1 MSVRVDTDKIK
12 KAIIFILPC
21 LLFFWIGDKVCCAYR
36 TVGISGNIS
45 VKAMPF
51 FTNLG
56 NALTNPLPSLHPL
69 DAFVGFMTAVIA
81 KLVLEYKRKHRKK
94 YAEDKE
100 YGSARWGTPKDIEPY
115 MDRQNF
121 DNNVLLTQTERITM
135 GKPSNVKYA
144 RNQNV
149 LVVGGSGSGKT
160 RFYVKPNLM
169 QMHSSYVVTDPKGT
183 VLVEC
188 GKMLQ
193 KGKPVVKNGKI
204 IGYTPYSIRV
214 FNTIDFSKSMHYNPF
229 AYIRPESREQDILRT
244 VEVLITNTTGDQK
257 GGDEFWVKAE
267 KLLYT
272 SYIALIITM
281 CPEEEWNFE
290 TLIDFVNASE
300 CREDNETF
308 KNAIDWAFYYLER
321 WIENAWE
328 QDEQFSEENENYAEL
343 KDAEVDD
350 WRASLGRFA
359 VRQYKAYKL
368 AAGKTAKSILI
379 SCATRLAPFSID
391 KVLEITSYDEMHLD
405 TIGDKLT
412 ALFIIISDTDDTF
425 NFLVAM
431 MYSQLF
437 NLLCTKADNN
447 PNGSGRLKY
456 PVRCLIDEFANIKQI
471 PQFEKIISVIRS
483 RGISASIILQTKS
496 QLKSLYKDNA
506 ETIEGNCDSLLFLGG
521 KEKTTLKDIS
531 ESLGKE
537 TIYMFNT
544 SRSRGTQESYGVNY
558 QKLGKELMSQDEL
571 SVMDNSQCI
580 LQIRGLH
587 PFMSKKFDIT
597 NTRITAS
604 CLTATRKII
613 LMLQGLLRAVK
624 KMLLFYKTHNIPNIG
639 KLIHKGAKPM
649 NFLSKTEPNKLS
661 RRCKKSK
668 KAVAVLTAIASIAAM
683 SCMSCFA
690 AVNASSFIS
699 TAQTVL
705 TAVIC
710 LIGAGL
716 AVWGIINLLE
726 GYGND
731 NPGAKSQGMKQLMA
745 GIALIAAGVL
755 LVPVLGQMMNQAQSK

>member
-1 MSVRVDTDKIK
+1 MSKNLKTSLIWVGEFMDTDKLK
-12 KAIIFILPC
+12 KIIITALP
-21 LLFFWIGDKVCCAYR
+21 LVLFFWIGDKLCLAYR
-36 TVGISGNIS
+36 TVTVVGDIS
-45 VKAMPF
+45 VKLMPLLD
-51 FTNLG
+51 NLG
-56 NALTNPLPSLHPL
+56 TTLVNPLPSFHPL
-69 DAFVGFMTAVIA
+69 DVFVGVATAVIA
-81 KLVLEYKRKHRKK
+81 RLVLIYKDKHRKK
-94 YAEDKE
+94 FAQDEE
-100 YGSARWGTPKDIEPY
+100 YGSARWGNAKDIEPY
-115 MDRQNF
+115 MDKKDF
-121 DNNVLLTQTERITM
+121 ADNVLLTQSERLTM

-183 VLVEC
+183 TLPEC

-193 KGKPVVKNGKI
+193 RGQPIVRNGEI
-204 IGYTPYSIRV
+204 IGYKPYSIRV
-214 FNTIDFSKSMHYNPF
+214 FNTIDFDKSMHYNPF
-229 AYIRPESREQDILRT
+229 AYIRPKTREQDILRT
-244 VEVLITNTTGDQK
+244 VEVLIANTTGEQK

-272 SYIALIITM
+272 SYIALILTM
-281 CPEEEWNFE
+281 CPENEWNFE

-300 CREDNETF
+300 CREDDESF
-308 KNAIDWAFYYLER
+308 KNAIDWAFYYLEK
-321 WIENAWE
+321 WIEKDWEKDEKFAEQNA
-328 QDEQFSEENENYAEL
+328 NYSDL
-343 KDAEVDD
+343 IDIEVEP

-391 KVLEITSYDEMHLD
+391 RILEITSYDEMHLD
-405 TIGDKLT
+405 TVGDELT
-412 ALFIIISDTDDTF
+412 ALFIIVSDTDDTF

-431 MYSQLF
+431 MYTQLF

-447 PNGSGRLKY
+447 PDGSGRLKY

-558 QKLGKELMSQDEL
+558 QKLGKELKSQDEL
-571 SVMDNSQCI
+571 AVMDNSLCI

-587 PFMSKKFDIT
+587 PFLSKKFDIT
-597 NTRITAS
+597 KHKNY
-604 CLTATRKII
+604 
-613 LMLQGLLRAVK
+613 
-624 KMLLFYKTHNIPNIG
+624 KMLFDY
-639 KLIHKGAKPM
+639 AKQ
-649 NFLSKTEPNKLS
+649 NYFD
-661 RRCKKSK
+661 
-668 KAVAVLTAIASIAAM
+668 VAKFVAHRNNRS
-683 SCMSCFA
+683 
-690 AVNASSFIS
+690 
-699 TAQTVL
+699 
-705 TAVIC
+705 
-710 LIGAGL
+710 
-716 AVWGIINLLE
+716 
-726 GYGND
+726 
-731 NPGAKSQGMKQLMA
+731 
-745 GIALIAAGVL
+745 ALINKNSVYTEYKY
-755 LVPVLGQMMNQAQSK
+755 NK

>member
-1 MSVRVDTDKIK
+1 MSKNLKTSLIWVGEFMDTDKLK
-12 KAIIFILPC
+12 KIIITALP
-21 LLFFWIGDKVCCAYR
+21 LVLFFWIGDKLCLAYR
-36 TVGISGNIS
+36 TVTVVGDIS
-45 VKAMPF
+45 VKLMPF
-51 FTNLG
+51 LDNLG
-56 NALTNPLPSLHPL
+56 TTLVNPLPSFHPL
-69 DAFVGFMTAVIA
+69 DVFVGVATAVIA
-81 KLVLEYKRKHRKK
+81 RLVLIYKDKHRKK
-94 YAEDKE
+94 FAQDEE
-100 YGSARWGTPKDIEPY
+100 YGSARWGNAKDIEPY
-115 MDRQNF
+115 MDKKDF
-121 DNNVLLTQTERITM
+121 ADNVLLTQSERLTM

-183 VLVEC
+183 TLPEC

-193 KGKPVVKNGKI
+193 RGQPIVRNGEI
-204 IGYTPYSIRV
+204 IGYKPYSIRV
-214 FNTIDFSKSMHYNPF
+214 FNTIDFDKSMHYNPF
-229 AYIRPESREQDILRT
+229 AYIRPKTREQDILRT
-244 VEVLITNTTGDQK
+244 VEVLIANTTGEQK

-272 SYIALIITM
+272 SYIALILTM
-281 CPEEEWNFE
+281 CPENEWNFE

-300 CREDNETF
+300 CREDDESF
-308 KNAIDWAFYYLER
+308 KNAIDWAFYYLEK
-321 WIENAWE
+321 WIEKDWEKDEKFAEQNA
-328 QDEQFSEENENYAEL
+328 NYSDL
-343 KDAEVDD
+343 IDIEVEP

-391 KVLEITSYDEMHLD
+391 RILEITSYDEMHLD
-405 TIGDKLT
+405 TVGDELT
-412 ALFIIISDTDDTF
+412 ALFIIVSDTDDTF

-431 MYSQLF
+431 MYTQLF

-447 PNGSGRLKY
+447 PDGSGRLKY

-558 QKLGKELMSQDEL
+558 QKLGKELKSQDEL
-571 SVMDNSQCI
+571 AVMDNSLCI

-587 PFMSKKFDIT
+587 PFLSKKFDIT
-597 NTRITAS
+597 KHKNY
-604 CLTATRKII
+604 
-613 LMLQGLLRAVK
+613 
-624 KMLLFYKTHNIPNIG
+624 KMLFDY
-639 KLIHKGAKPM
+639 AKQ
-649 NFLSKTEPNKLS
+649 NYFD
-661 RRCKKSK
+661 
-668 KAVAVLTAIASIAAM
+668 VAKFVAHRNNRS
-683 SCMSCFA
+683 
-690 AVNASSFIS
+690 
-699 TAQTVL
+699 
-705 TAVIC
+705 
-710 LIGAGL
+710 
-716 AVWGIINLLE
+716 
-726 GYGND
+726 
-731 NPGAKSQGMKQLMA
+731 
-745 GIALIAAGVL
+745 ALINKNSVYSEYKY
-755 LVPVLGQMMNQAQSK
+755 NK

>member
-1 MSVRVDTDKIK
+1 MPPQRLVLQHLRIHKAEGVRFNGELIDVVADSGK
-12 KAIIFILPC
+12 LPH
-21 LLFFWIGDKVCCAYR
+21 
-36 TVGISGNIS
+36 IS
-45 VKAMPF
+45 VKLMPF
-51 FTNLG
+51 LDNLG
-56 NALTNPLPSLHPL
+56 TTLVNPLPSFHPL
-69 DAFVGFMTAVIA
+69 DVFVGVATAVIA
-81 KLVLEYKRKHRKK
+81 RLVLIYKDKHRKK
-94 YAEDKE
+94 FAQDEE
-100 YGSARWGTPKDIEPY
+100 YGSARWGNAKDIEPY
-115 MDRQNF
+115 MDKKDF
-121 DNNVLLTQTERITM
+121 ADNVLLTQSERLTM

-183 VLVEC
+183 TLPEC

-193 KGKPVVKNGKI
+193 RGQPIVRNGEI
-204 IGYTPYSIRV
+204 IGYKPYSIRV
-214 FNTIDFSKSMHYNPF
+214 FNTIDFDKSMHYNPF
-229 AYIRPESREQDILRT
+229 AYIRPKTREQDILRT
-244 VEVLITNTTGDQK
+244 VEVLIANTTGEQK

-272 SYIALIITM
+272 SYIALILTM
-281 CPEEEWNFE
+281 CPENEWNFE

-300 CREDNETF
+300 CREDDESF
-308 KNAIDWAFYYLER
+308 KNAIDWAFYYLEK
-321 WIENAWE
+321 WIEKDWEKDEKFAEQNA
-328 QDEQFSEENENYAEL
+328 NYSDL
-343 KDAEVDD
+343 IDIEVEP

-391 KVLEITSYDEMHLD
+391 RILEITSYDEMHLD
-405 TIGDKLT
+405 TVGDELT
-412 ALFIIISDTDDTF
+412 ALFIIVSDTDDTF

-431 MYSQLF
+431 MYTQLF

-447 PNGSGRLKY
+447 PDGSGRLKY

-558 QKLGKELMSQDEL
+558 QKLGKELKSQDEL
-571 SVMDNSQCI
+571 AVMDNSLCI

-587 PFMSKKFDIT
+587 PFLSKKFDIT
-597 NTRITAS
+597 KHKNY
-604 CLTATRKII
+604 
-613 LMLQGLLRAVK
+613 
-624 KMLLFYKTHNIPNIG
+624 KMLFDY
-639 KLIHKGAKPM
+639 AKQ
-649 NFLSKTEPNKLS
+649 NYFD
-661 RRCKKSK
+661 
-668 KAVAVLTAIASIAAM
+668 VAKFVAHRNNRS
-683 SCMSCFA
+683 
-690 AVNASSFIS
+690 
-699 TAQTVL
+699 
-705 TAVIC
+705 
-710 LIGAGL
+710 
-716 AVWGIINLLE
+716 
-726 GYGND
+726 
-731 NPGAKSQGMKQLMA
+731 
-745 GIALIAAGVL
+745 ALINKNSVYTEYKY
-755 LVPVLGQMMNQAQSK
+755 NK

>member
-1 MSVRVDTDKIK
+1 MSKNLKTSLIWVGEFMDTDKLK
-12 KAIIFILPC
+12 KIIITALP
-21 LLFFWIGDKVCCAYR
+21 LVLFFLIGDKLCLAYR
-36 TVGISGNIS
+36 TVTVVGDIS
-45 VKAMPF
+45 VKLMPF
-51 FTNLG
+51 LDNLG
-56 NALTNPLPSLHPL
+56 TTLVNPLPSFHPL
-69 DAFVGFMTAVIA
+69 DVFVGVATAVIA
-81 KLVLEYKRKHRKK
+81 RLVLIYKDKHRKK
-94 YAEDKE
+94 FAQDEE
-100 YGSARWGTPKDIEPY
+100 YGSARWGNAKDIEPY
-115 MDRQNF
+115 MDKKDF
-121 DNNVLLTQTERITM
+121 ADNVLLTQSERLTM

-183 VLVEC
+183 TLPEC

-193 KGKPVVKNGKI
+193 RGQPIVRNGEI
-204 IGYTPYSIRV
+204 IGYKPYSIRV
-214 FNTIDFSKSMHYNPF
+214 FNTIDFDKSMHYNPF
-229 AYIRPESREQDILRT
+229 AYIRPKTREQDILRT
-244 VEVLITNTTGDQK
+244 VEVLIANTTGEQK

-272 SYIALIITM
+272 SYIALILTM
-281 CPEEEWNFE
+281 CPENEWNFE

-308 KNAIDWAFYYLER
+308 KNAIDWAFYYLEK
-321 WIENAWE
+321 WIEKDWEKDEKFAEQNA
-328 QDEQFSEENENYAEL
+328 NYSDLIDIKVEP
-343 KDAEVDD
+343 

-391 KVLEITSYDEMHLD
+391 RILEITSYDEMHLD
-405 TIGDKLT
+405 TVGDELT
-412 ALFIIISDTDDTF
+412 ALFIIVSDTDDTF

-431 MYSQLF
+431 MYTQLF

-447 PNGSGRLKY
+447 PDGSGRLKY

-558 QKLGKELMSQDEL
+558 QKLGKELKSQDEL
-571 SVMDNSQCI
+571 AVMDNSLCI

-587 PFMSKKFDIT
+587 PFLSKKFDIT
-597 NTRITAS
+597 KHKNY
-604 CLTATRKII
+604 
-613 LMLQGLLRAVK
+613 
-624 KMLLFYKTHNIPNIG
+624 KMLFDY
-639 KLIHKGAKPM
+639 AKQ
-649 NFLSKTEPNKLS
+649 NYFD
-661 RRCKKSK
+661 
-668 KAVAVLTAIASIAAM
+668 VAKFVAHRNNRS
-683 SCMSCFA
+683 
-690 AVNASSFIS
+690 
-699 TAQTVL
+699 
-705 TAVIC
+705 
-710 LIGAGL
+710 
-716 AVWGIINLLE
+716 
-726 GYGND
+726 
-731 NPGAKSQGMKQLMA
+731 
-745 GIALIAAGVL
+745 ALINKNSVYTEYKY
-755 LVPVLGQMMNQAQSK
+755 NK

>member
-1 MSVRVDTDKIK
+1 MSKNLKTSLIWVGEFMYTDKLK
-12 KAIIFILPC
+12 KIIITALP
-21 LLFFWIGDKVCCAYR
+21 LVLFFWIGDKLCLAYR
-36 TVGISGNIS
+36 TVTVVGDIS
-45 VKAMPF
+45 VKLMPF
-51 FTNLG
+51 LDNLG
-56 NALTNPLPSLHPL
+56 TTLVNPLPSFHPL
-69 DAFVGFMTAVIA
+69 DVFVGVATAVIA
-81 KLVLEYKRKHRKK
+81 RLVLIYKDKHRKK
-94 YAEDKE
+94 FAQDEE
-100 YGSARWGTPKDIEPY
+100 YGSARWGNAKDIEPY
-115 MDRQNF
+115 MDKKDF
-121 DNNVLLTQTERITM
+121 ADNVLLTQSERLTM

-183 VLVEC
+183 TLPEC

-193 KGKPVVKNGKI
+193 RGQPIVRNGEI
-204 IGYTPYSIRV
+204 IGYKPYSIRV
-214 FNTIDFSKSMHYNPF
+214 FNTIDFDKSMHYNPF
-229 AYIRPESREQDILRT
+229 AYIRPKTREQDILRT
-244 VEVLITNTTGDQK
+244 VEVLIANTTGEQK

-272 SYIALIITM
+272 SYIALILTM
-281 CPEEEWNFE
+281 CPENEWNFE

-300 CREDNETF
+300 CREDDESF
-308 KNAIDWAFYYLER
+308 KNAIDWAFYYLEK
-321 WIENAWE
+321 WIEKDWEKDEKFAEQNA
-328 QDEQFSEENENYAEL
+328 NYSDL
-343 KDAEVDD
+343 IDIEVEP

-391 KVLEITSYDEMHLD
+391 RILEITSYDEMHLD
-405 TIGDKLT
+405 TVGDELT
-412 ALFIIISDTDDTF
+412 ALFIIVSDTDDTF

-431 MYSQLF
+431 MYTQLF

-447 PNGSGRLKY
+447 PDGSGRLKY

-558 QKLGKELMSQDEL
+558 QKLGKELKSQDEL
-571 SVMDNSQCI
+571 AVMDNSLCI

-587 PFMSKKFDIT
+587 PFLSKKFDIT
-597 NTRITAS
+597 KHKNY
-604 CLTATRKII
+604 
-613 LMLQGLLRAVK
+613 
-624 KMLLFYKTHNIPNIG
+624 KMLFDY
-639 KLIHKGAKPM
+639 AKQ
-649 NFLSKTEPNKLS
+649 NYFD
-661 RRCKKSK
+661 
-668 KAVAVLTAIASIAAM
+668 VAKFVAHRNNRS
-683 SCMSCFA
+683 
-690 AVNASSFIS
+690 
-699 TAQTVL
+699 
-705 TAVIC
+705 
-710 LIGAGL
+710 
-716 AVWGIINLLE
+716 
-726 GYGND
+726 
-731 NPGAKSQGMKQLMA
+731 
-745 GIALIAAGVL
+745 ALINKNSVYTEYKY
-755 LVPVLGQMMNQAQSK
+755 NK

>member
-1 MSVRVDTDKIK
+1 MSKNLKTSLIWVGEFMDTDKLK
-12 KAIIFILPC
+12 KIIITALP
-21 LLFFWIGDKVCCAYR
+21 LVLFFWIGDKLCLAYR
-36 TVGISGNIS
+36 TVTVVGDIS
-45 VKAMPF
+45 VKLMPF
-51 FTNLG
+51 LDNLG
-56 NALTNPLPSLHPL
+56 TTLVNPLPSFHPL
-69 DAFVGFMTAVIA
+69 DVFVGVATAVIA
-81 KLVLEYKRKHRKK
+81 RLVLIYKDKHRKK
-94 YAEDKE
+94 FAQDEE
-100 YGSARWGTPKDIEPY
+100 YGSARWGNAKDIEPY
-115 MDRQNF
+115 MDKKDF
-121 DNNVLLTQTERITM
+121 ADNVLLTQSECLTM
-135 GKPSNVKYA
+135 GNPSNVKYA

-183 VLVEC
+183 TLPEC

-193 KGKPVVKNGKI
+193 RGQPIVRNGEI
-204 IGYTPYSIRV
+204 IGYKPYSIRV
-214 FNTIDFSKSMHYNPF
+214 FNTIDFDKSMHYNPF
-229 AYIRPESREQDILRT
+229 AYIRPKTREQDILRT
-244 VEVLITNTTGDQK
+244 VEVLIANTTGEQK

-272 SYIALIITM
+272 SYIALILTM
-281 CPEEEWNFE
+281 CPENEWNFE

-300 CREDNETF
+300 CREDDESF
-308 KNAIDWAFYYLER
+308 KNAIDWAFYYLEK
-321 WIENAWE
+321 WIEKDWEKDEKFAEQNA
-328 QDEQFSEENENYAEL
+328 NYSDL
-343 KDAEVDD
+343 IDIEVEP

-391 KVLEITSYDEMHLD
+391 RILEITSYDEMHLD
-405 TIGDKLT
+405 TVGDELT
-412 ALFIIISDTDDTF
+412 ALFIIVSDTDDTF

-431 MYSQLF
+431 MYTQLF

-447 PNGSGRLKY
+447 PDGSGRLKY

-558 QKLGKELMSQDEL
+558 QKLGKELKSQDEL
-571 SVMDNSQCI
+571 AVMDNSLCI

-587 PFMSKKFDIT
+587 PFLSKKFDIT
-597 NTRITAS
+597 KHKNY
-604 CLTATRKII
+604 
-613 LMLQGLLRAVK
+613 
-624 KMLLFYKTHNIPNIG
+624 KMLFDY
-639 KLIHKGAKPM
+639 AKQ
-649 NFLSKTEPNKLS
+649 NYFD
-661 RRCKKSK
+661 
-668 KAVAVLTAIASIAAM
+668 VAKFVAHRNNRS
-683 SCMSCFA
+683 
-690 AVNASSFIS
+690 
-699 TAQTVL
+699 
-705 TAVIC
+705 
-710 LIGAGL
+710 
-716 AVWGIINLLE
+716 
-726 GYGND
+726 
-731 NPGAKSQGMKQLMA
+731 
-745 GIALIAAGVL
+745 ALINKNSVYTEYKY
-755 LVPVLGQMMNQAQSK
+755 NK

>member
-51 FTNLG
+51 FTHLG
-56 NALTNPLPSLHPL
+56 NALINPLPSLHPL

-100 YGSARWGTPKDIEPY
+100 YGSARWGNTNDIEPY

-300 CREDNETF
+300 CREDDESF

-368 AAGKTAKSILI
+368 AAGAVCFRRLLNQSIRKSPKT
-379 SCATRLAPFSID
+379 
-391 KVLEITSYDEMHLD
+391 YN
-405 TIGDKLT
+405 LT
-412 ALFIIISDTDDTF
+412 
-425 NFLVAM
+425 
-431 MYSQLF
+431 
-437 NLLCTKADNN
+437 
-447 PNGSGRLKY
+447 
-456 PVRCLIDEFANIKQI
+456 
-471 PQFEKIISVIRS
+471 
-483 RGISASIILQTKS
+483 
-496 QLKSLYKDNA
+496 
-506 ETIEGNCDSLLFLGG
+506 
-521 KEKTTLKDIS
+521 
-531 ESLGKE
+531 
-537 TIYMFNT
+537 
-544 SRSRGTQESYGVNY
+544 
-558 QKLGKELMSQDEL
+558 
-571 SVMDNSQCI
+571 
-580 LQIRGLH
+580 
-587 PFMSKKFDIT
+587 
-597 NTRITAS
+597 
-604 CLTATRKII
+604 
-613 LMLQGLLRAVK
+613 
-624 KMLLFYKTHNIPNIG
+624 
-639 KLIHKGAKPM
+639 
-649 NFLSKTEPNKLS
+649 
-661 RRCKKSK
+661 
-668 KAVAVLTAIASIAAM
+668 
-683 SCMSCFA
+683 
-690 AVNASSFIS
+690 
-699 TAQTVL
+699 
-705 TAVIC
+705 
-710 LIGAGL
+710 
-716 AVWGIINLLE
+716 
-726 GYGND
+726 
-731 NPGAKSQGMKQLMA
+731 
-745 GIALIAAGVL
+745 
-755 LVPVLGQMMNQAQSK
+755 

>member
-229 AYIRPESREQDILRT
+229 AYIRSESREQDILRT
-244 VEVLITNTTGDQK
+244 VEVLITNTTSEQK

-597 NTRITAS
+597 KHKN
-604 CLTATRKII
+604 
-613 LMLQGLLRAVK
+613 
-624 KMLLFYKTHNIPNIG
+624 YG
-639 KLIHKGAKPM
+639 KLFDSDKKNYFDVARFVK
-649 NFLSKTEPNKLS
+649 S
-661 RRCKKSK
+661 RQKN
-668 KAVAVLTAIASIAAM
+668 AAVLQNTQY
-683 SCMSCFA
+683 
-690 AVNASSFIS
+690 
-699 TAQTVL
+699 T
-705 TAVIC
+705 
-710 LIGAGL
+710 
-716 AVWGIINLLE
+716 E
-726 GYGND
+726 YR
-731 NPGAKSQGMKQLMA
+731 
-745 GIALIAAGVL
+745 
-755 LVPVLGQMMNQAQSK
+755 

>member
-1 MSVRVDTDKIK
+1 MPLRVDVDTEKIK
-12 KAIIFILPC
+12 KAIIFILPM

-36 TVGISGNIS
+36 TVSVVGNIS

-100 YGSARWGTPKDIEPY
+100 YGSARWGNAKDIEPY

-169 QMHSSYVVTDPKGT
+169 QMHSSYVITDPKGT

-368 AAGKTAKSILI
+368 AAG
-379 SCATRLAPFSID
+379 
-391 KVLEITSYDEMHLD
+391 
-405 TIGDKLT
+405 
-412 ALFIIISDTDDTF
+412 
-425 NFLVAM
+425 
-431 MYSQLF
+431 
-437 NLLCTKADNN
+437 
-447 PNGSGRLKY
+447 
-456 PVRCLIDEFANIKQI
+456 
-471 PQFEKIISVIRS
+471 
-483 RGISASIILQTKS
+483 
-496 QLKSLYKDNA
+496 
-506 ETIEGNCDSLLFLGG
+506 
-521 KEKTTLKDIS
+521 DI
-531 ESLGKE
+531 
-537 TIYMFNT
+537 
-544 SRSRGTQESYGVNY
+544 
-558 QKLGKELMSQDEL
+558 
-571 SVMDNSQCI
+571 C
-580 LQIRGLH
+580 
-587 PFMSKKFDIT
+587 SK
-597 NTRITAS
+597 
-604 CLTATRKII
+604 
-613 LMLQGLLRAVK
+613 
-624 KMLLFYKTHNIPNIG
+624 
-639 KLIHKGAKPM
+639 
-649 NFLSKTEPNKLS
+649 
-661 RRCKKSK
+661 
-668 KAVAVLTAIASIAAM
+668 
-683 SCMSCFA
+683 
-690 AVNASSFIS
+690 
-699 TAQTVL
+699 
-705 TAVIC
+705 
-710 LIGAGL
+710 
-716 AVWGIINLLE
+716 
-726 GYGND
+726 
-731 NPGAKSQGMKQLMA
+731 
-745 GIALIAAGVL
+745 
-755 LVPVLGQMMNQAQSK
+755 

>member
-1 MSVRVDTDKIK
+1 MSKNLKTSLIWVGEFMDTDKLK
-12 KAIIFILPC
+12 KIIITALP
-21 LLFFWIGDKVCCAYR
+21 LVLFFWIGDKLCLAYR
-36 TVGISGNIS
+36 TVTVVGDIS
-45 VKAMPF
+45 VKLMPF
-51 FTNLG
+51 LDNLG
-56 NALTNPLPSLHPL
+56 TTLVNPLPSFHPL
-69 DAFVGFMTAVIA
+69 DVFVGVATAVIA
-81 KLVLEYKRKHRKK
+81 RLVLIYKDKHRKK
-94 YAEDKE
+94 FAQDEE
-100 YGSARWGTPKDIEPY
+100 YGSARWGNAKDIEPY
-115 MDRQNF
+115 MDKKDF
-121 DNNVLLTQTERITM
+121 ADNVLLTQSERLTM

-149 LVVGGSGSGKT
+149 LVVGDSGSGKT

-183 VLVEC
+183 TLPEC

-193 KGKPVVKNGKI
+193 RGQPIVRNGEI
-204 IGYTPYSIRV
+204 IGYKPYSIRV
-214 FNTIDFSKSMHYNPF
+214 FNTIDFDKSMHYNPF
-229 AYIRPESREQDILRT
+229 AYIRPKTREQDILRT
-244 VEVLITNTTGDQK
+244 VEVLIANTTGEQK

-272 SYIALIITM
+272 SYIALILTM
-281 CPEEEWNFE
+281 CPENEWNFE

-300 CREDNETF
+300 CREDDESF
-308 KNAIDWAFYYLER
+308 KNAIDWAFYYLEK
-321 WIENAWE
+321 WIEKDWEKDEKFAEQNA
-328 QDEQFSEENENYAEL
+328 NYSDL
-343 KDAEVDD
+343 IDIEVEP

-391 KVLEITSYDEMHLD
+391 RILEITSYDEMHLD
-405 TIGDKLT
+405 TVGDELT
-412 ALFIIISDTDDTF
+412 ALFIIVSDTDDTF

-431 MYSQLF
+431 MYTQLF

-447 PNGSGRLKY
+447 PDGSGRLKY

-558 QKLGKELMSQDEL
+558 QKLGKELKSQDEL
-571 SVMDNSQCI
+571 AVMDNSLCI

-587 PFMSKKFDIT
+587 PFLSKKFDIT
-597 NTRITAS
+597 KHKNY
-604 CLTATRKII
+604 
-613 LMLQGLLRAVK
+613 
-624 KMLLFYKTHNIPNIG
+624 KMLFDY
-639 KLIHKGAKPM
+639 AKQ
-649 NFLSKTEPNKLS
+649 NYFD
-661 RRCKKSK
+661 
-668 KAVAVLTAIASIAAM
+668 VAKFVAHRNNRS
-683 SCMSCFA
+683 
-690 AVNASSFIS
+690 
-699 TAQTVL
+699 
-705 TAVIC
+705 
-710 LIGAGL
+710 
-716 AVWGIINLLE
+716 
-726 GYGND
+726 
-731 NPGAKSQGMKQLMA
+731 
-745 GIALIAAGVL
+745 ALINKNSVYTEYKY
-755 LVPVLGQMMNQAQSK
+755 NK

>member
-1 MSVRVDTDKIK
+1 MSKNLKTSLIWVGEVMDTDKLK
-12 KAIIFILPC
+12 KIIITALP
-21 LLFFWIGDKVCCAYR
+21 LVLFFWIGDKLCLAYR
-36 TVGISGNIS
+36 TVTVVGDIS
-45 VKAMPF
+45 VKLMPF
-51 FTNLG
+51 LDNLG
-56 NALTNPLPSLHPL
+56 TTLVNPLPSFHPL
-69 DAFVGFMTAVIA
+69 DVFVGVATAVIA
-81 KLVLEYKRKHRKK
+81 RLVLIYKDKHRKK
-94 YAEDKE
+94 FAQDEE
-100 YGSARWGTPKDIEPY
+100 YGSARWGNAKDIEPY
-115 MDRQNF
+115 MDKKDF
-121 DNNVLLTQTERITM
+121 ADNVLLTQSERLTM

-183 VLVEC
+183 TLPEC

-193 KGKPVVKNGKI
+193 RGQPIVRNGEI
-204 IGYTPYSIRV
+204 IGYKPYSIRV
-214 FNTIDFSKSMHYNPF
+214 FNTIDFDKSMHYNPF
-229 AYIRPESREQDILRT
+229 AYIRPKTREQDILRT
-244 VEVLITNTTGDQK
+244 VEVLIANTTGEQK

-308 KNAIDWAFYYLER
+308 KNAIDWAFYYLEK
-321 WIENAWE
+321 WIEKDWEKDEKFAEQNA
-328 QDEQFSEENENYAEL
+328 NYSDL
-343 KDAEVDD
+343 IDIEVEP

-391 KVLEITSYDEMHLD
+391 RILEITSYDEMHLD
-405 TIGDKLT
+405 TVGDELT
-412 ALFIIISDTDDTF
+412 ALFIIVSDTDDTF

-431 MYSQLF
+431 MYTQLF

-447 PNGSGRLKY
+447 PDGSGRLKY

-558 QKLGKELMSQDEL
+558 QKLGKELKSQDEL
-571 SVMDNSQCI
+571 AVMDNSLCI

-587 PFMSKKFDIT
+587 PFLSKKFDIT
-597 NTRITAS
+597 KHKNY
-604 CLTATRKII
+604 
-613 LMLQGLLRAVK
+613 
-624 KMLLFYKTHNIPNIG
+624 KMLFDY
-639 KLIHKGAKPM
+639 AKQ
-649 NFLSKTEPNKLS
+649 NYFD
-661 RRCKKSK
+661 
-668 KAVAVLTAIASIAAM
+668 VAKFVAHRNNRS
-683 SCMSCFA
+683 
-690 AVNASSFIS
+690 
-699 TAQTVL
+699 
-705 TAVIC
+705 
-710 LIGAGL
+710 
-716 AVWGIINLLE
+716 
-726 GYGND
+726 
-731 NPGAKSQGMKQLMA
+731 
-745 GIALIAAGVL
+745 ALINKNSVYTEYKY
-755 LVPVLGQMMNQAQSK
+755 NK

>member
-1 MSVRVDTDKIK
+1 VSKNLKTSLIWVGEFMYTDKLK
-12 KAIIFILPC
+12 KIIITALP
-21 LLFFWIGDKVCCAYR
+21 LVLFFWIGDKLCLAYR
-36 TVGISGNIS
+36 TVTVVGDIS
-45 VKAMPF
+45 VKLMPF
-51 FTNLG
+51 LDNLG
-56 NALTNPLPSLHPL
+56 TTLVNPLPSFHPL
-69 DAFVGFMTAVIA
+69 DVFVGVATAVIA
-81 KLVLEYKRKHRKK
+81 RLVLIYKDKHRKK
-94 YAEDKE
+94 FAQDEE
-100 YGSARWGTPKDIEPY
+100 YGSARWGNAKDIEPY
-115 MDRQNF
+115 MDKKDF
-121 DNNVLLTQTERITM
+121 ADNVLLTQSERLTM

-183 VLVEC
+183 TLPEC

-193 KGKPVVKNGKI
+193 RGQPIVRNGEI
-204 IGYTPYSIRV
+204 IGYKPYSIRV
-214 FNTIDFSKSMHYNPF
+214 FNTIDFDKSMHYNPF
-229 AYIRPESREQDILRT
+229 AYIRPKTREQDILRT
-244 VEVLITNTTGDQK
+244 VEVLIANTTGEQK

-272 SYIALIITM
+272 SYIALILTM
-281 CPEEEWNFE
+281 CPENEWNFE

-300 CREDNETF
+300 CREDDESF
-308 KNAIDWAFYYLER
+308 KNAIDWAFYYLEK
-321 WIENAWE
+321 WIEKDWEKDEKFAEQNA
-328 QDEQFSEENENYAEL
+328 NYSDL
-343 KDAEVDD
+343 IDIEVEP

-391 KVLEITSYDEMHLD
+391 RILEITSYDEMHLD
-405 TIGDKLT
+405 TVGDELT
-412 ALFIIISDTDDTF
+412 ALFIIVSDTDDTF

-431 MYSQLF
+431 MYTQLF

-447 PNGSGRLKY
+447 PDGSGRLKY

-558 QKLGKELMSQDEL
+558 QKLGKELKSQDEL
-571 SVMDNSQCI
+571 AVMDNSLCI

-587 PFMSKKFDIT
+587 PFLSKKFDIT
-597 NTRITAS
+597 KHKNY
-604 CLTATRKII
+604 
-613 LMLQGLLRAVK
+613 
-624 KMLLFYKTHNIPNIG
+624 KMLFDY
-639 KLIHKGAKPM
+639 AKQ
-649 NFLSKTEPNKLS
+649 NYFD
-661 RRCKKSK
+661 
-668 KAVAVLTAIASIAAM
+668 VAKFVAHRNNRS
-683 SCMSCFA
+683 
-690 AVNASSFIS
+690 
-699 TAQTVL
+699 
-705 TAVIC
+705 
-710 LIGAGL
+710 
-716 AVWGIINLLE
+716 
-726 GYGND
+726 
-731 NPGAKSQGMKQLMA
+731 
-745 GIALIAAGVL
+745 ALINKNSVYTEYKY
-755 LVPVLGQMMNQAQSK
+755 NK

>member
-1 MSVRVDTDKIK
+1 MSKNLKTSLIWVGEFMDTDKLK
-12 KAIIFILPC
+12 KIIITALP
-21 LLFFWIGDKVCCAYR
+21 LVLFFWIGDKLCLAYR
-36 TVGISGNIS
+36 TVTVVGDIS
-45 VKAMPF
+45 VKLMPF
-51 FTNLG
+51 LDNLG
-56 NALTNPLPSLHPL
+56 TTLVNPLPSFHPL
-69 DAFVGFMTAVIA
+69 DVFVGVATAVIA
-81 KLVLEYKRKHRKK
+81 RLVLIYKDKHRKK
-94 YAEDKE
+94 FAQDEE
-100 YGSARWGTPKDIEPY
+100 YGSARWGNAKDIEPY
-115 MDRQNF
+115 MDKKDF
-121 DNNVLLTQTERITM
+121 ADNVLLTQSERLTM
-135 GKPSNVKYA
+135 GKSSNVKYA

-183 VLVEC
+183 TLPEC

-193 KGKPVVKNGKI
+193 RGQPIVRNGEI
-204 IGYTPYSIRV
+204 IGYKPYSIRV
-214 FNTIDFSKSMHYNPF
+214 FNTIDFDKSMHYNPF
-229 AYIRPESREQDILRT
+229 AYIRPKTREQDILRT
-244 VEVLITNTTGDQK
+244 VEVLIANTTGEQK

-272 SYIALIITM
+272 SYIALILTM
-281 CPEEEWNFE
+281 CPENEWNFE

-300 CREDNETF
+300 CREDDESF
-308 KNAIDWAFYYLER
+308 KNAIDWAFYYLEK
-321 WIENAWE
+321 WIEKDWEKDEKFAEQNA
-328 QDEQFSEENENYAEL
+328 NYSDL
-343 KDAEVDD
+343 IDIEVEP

-391 KVLEITSYDEMHLD
+391 RILEITSYDEMHLD
-405 TIGDKLT
+405 TVGDELT
-412 ALFIIISDTDDTF
+412 ALFIIVSDTDDTF

-431 MYSQLF
+431 MYTQLF

-447 PNGSGRLKY
+447 PDGSGRLKY

-558 QKLGKELMSQDEL
+558 QKLGKELKSQDEL
-571 SVMDNSQCI
+571 AVMDNSLCI

-587 PFMSKKFDIT
+587 PFLSKKFDIT
-597 NTRITAS
+597 KHKNY
-604 CLTATRKII
+604 
-613 LMLQGLLRAVK
+613 
-624 KMLLFYKTHNIPNIG
+624 KMLFDY
-639 KLIHKGAKPM
+639 AKQ
-649 NFLSKTEPNKLS
+649 NYFD
-661 RRCKKSK
+661 
-668 KAVAVLTAIASIAAM
+668 VAKFVAHRNNRS
-683 SCMSCFA
+683 
-690 AVNASSFIS
+690 
-699 TAQTVL
+699 
-705 TAVIC
+705 
-710 LIGAGL
+710 
-716 AVWGIINLLE
+716 
-726 GYGND
+726 
-731 NPGAKSQGMKQLMA
+731 
-745 GIALIAAGVL
+745 ALINKNSVYTEYKY
-755 LVPVLGQMMNQAQSK
+755 NK

>member
-1 MSVRVDTDKIK
+1 MSKNLKTSLIWVGEFMDTDKLK
-12 KAIIFILPC
+12 KIIITALP
-21 LLFFWIGDKVCCAYR
+21 LVLFFWIGDKLCLAYR
-36 TVGISGNIS
+36 TVTVVGDIS
-45 VKAMPF
+45 VKLMPF
-51 FTNLG
+51 LDNLG
-56 NALTNPLPSLHPL
+56 TTLVNPLPSFHPL
-69 DAFVGFMTAVIA
+69 DVFVGVATAVIA
-81 KLVLEYKRKHRKK
+81 RLVLIYKDKHRKK
-94 YAEDKE
+94 FAQDEE
-100 YGSARWGTPKDIEPY
+100 YGSARWGNAKDIEPY
-115 MDRQNF
+115 MDKKDF
-121 DNNVLLTQTERITM
+121 ADNVLLTQSERLTM
-135 GKPSNVKYA
+135 GEPSNVKYA

-183 VLVEC
+183 TLPEC

-193 KGKPVVKNGKI
+193 RGQPIVRNGEI
-204 IGYTPYSIRV
+204 IGYKPYSIRV
-214 FNTIDFSKSMHYNPF
+214 FNTIDFDKSMHYNPF
-229 AYIRPESREQDILRT
+229 AYIRPKTREQDILRT
-244 VEVLITNTTGDQK
+244 VEVLIANTTGEQK

-308 KNAIDWAFYYLER
+308 KNAIDWAFYYLEK
-321 WIENAWE
+321 WIEKDWEKDEKFAEQNA
-328 QDEQFSEENENYAEL
+328 NYSDL
-343 KDAEVDD
+343 IDIEVEP

-391 KVLEITSYDEMHLD
+391 RILEITSYDEMHLD
-405 TIGDKLT
+405 TVGDELT
-412 ALFIIISDTDDTF
+412 ALFIIVSDTDDTF

-431 MYSQLF
+431 MYTQLF

-447 PNGSGRLKY
+447 PDGSGRLKY

-558 QKLGKELMSQDEL
+558 QKLGKELKSQDEL
-571 SVMDNSQCI
+571 AVMDNSLCI

-587 PFMSKKFDIT
+587 PFLSKKFDIT
-597 NTRITAS
+597 KHKNY
-604 CLTATRKII
+604 
-613 LMLQGLLRAVK
+613 
-624 KMLLFYKTHNIPNIG
+624 KMLFDY
-639 KLIHKGAKPM
+639 AKQ
-649 NFLSKTEPNKLS
+649 NYFD
-661 RRCKKSK
+661 
-668 KAVAVLTAIASIAAM
+668 VAKFVAHRNNRS
-683 SCMSCFA
+683 
-690 AVNASSFIS
+690 
-699 TAQTVL
+699 
-705 TAVIC
+705 
-710 LIGAGL
+710 
-716 AVWGIINLLE
+716 
-726 GYGND
+726 
-731 NPGAKSQGMKQLMA
+731 
-745 GIALIAAGVL
+745 ALINKNSVYTEYKY
-755 LVPVLGQMMNQAQSK
+755 NK

>member
-1 MSVRVDTDKIK
+1 MSKNLKTSLIWVGEFMDTDKLK
-12 KAIIFILPC
+12 KIIITALP
-21 LLFFWIGDKVCCAYR
+21 LVLFFWIGDKLCLAYR
-36 TVGISGNIS
+36 TVTVVGDIS
-45 VKAMPF
+45 VKLMPF
-51 FTNLG
+51 LDNLG
-56 NALTNPLPSLHPL
+56 TTLVNPLPSFHPL
-69 DAFVGFMTAVIA
+69 DVFVGVATEVIA
-81 KLVLEYKRKHRKK
+81 RLVLIYKDKHRKK
-94 YAEDKE
+94 FAQDEE
-100 YGSARWGTPKDIEPY
+100 YGSARWGNAKDIEPY
-115 MDRQNF
+115 MDKKDF
-121 DNNVLLTQTERITM
+121 ADNVLLTQSERLTM

-183 VLVEC
+183 TLPEC

-193 KGKPVVKNGKI
+193 RGQPIVRNGEI
-204 IGYTPYSIRV
+204 IGYKPYSIRV
-214 FNTIDFSKSMHYNPF
+214 FNTIDFDKSMHYNPF
-229 AYIRPESREQDILRT
+229 AYIRPKTREQDILRT
-244 VEVLITNTTGDQK
+244 VEVLIANTTGEQK

-308 KNAIDWAFYYLER
+308 KNAIDWAFYYLEK
-321 WIENAWE
+321 WIEKDWEKDEKFAEQNA
-328 QDEQFSEENENYAEL
+328 NYSDL
-343 KDAEVDD
+343 IDIEVEP

-391 KVLEITSYDEMHLD
+391 RILEITSYDEMHLD
-405 TIGDKLT
+405 TVGDELT
-412 ALFIIISDTDDTF
+412 ALFIIVSDTDDTF

-431 MYSQLF
+431 MYTQLF

-447 PNGSGRLKY
+447 PDGSGRLKY

-558 QKLGKELMSQDEL
+558 QKLGKELKSQDEL
-571 SVMDNSQCI
+571 AVMDNSLCI

-587 PFMSKKFDIT
+587 PFLSKKFDIT
-597 NTRITAS
+597 KHKNY
-604 CLTATRKII
+604 
-613 LMLQGLLRAVK
+613 
-624 KMLLFYKTHNIPNIG
+624 KMLFDY
-639 KLIHKGAKPM
+639 AKQ
-649 NFLSKTEPNKLS
+649 NYFD
-661 RRCKKSK
+661 
-668 KAVAVLTAIASIAAM
+668 VAKFVAHRNNRS
-683 SCMSCFA
+683 
-690 AVNASSFIS
+690 
-699 TAQTVL
+699 
-705 TAVIC
+705 
-710 LIGAGL
+710 
-716 AVWGIINLLE
+716 
-726 GYGND
+726 
-731 NPGAKSQGMKQLMA
+731 
-745 GIALIAAGVL
+745 ALINKNSVYTEYKY
-755 LVPVLGQMMNQAQSK
+755 NK

>member
-1 MSVRVDTDKIK
+1 MSKNLKTSLIWVGEFMDTDKLK
-12 KAIIFILPC
+12 KIIITALP
-21 LLFFWIGDKVCCAYR
+21 LVLFFWIGDKLCLAYR
-36 TVGISGNIS
+36 TVTVVGDIS
-45 VKAMPF
+45 VKLMPF
-51 FTNLG
+51 LDNLG
-56 NALTNPLPSLHPL
+56 TTLVNPLPSFHPL
-69 DAFVGFMTAVIA
+69 DVFVGVATAVIA
-81 KLVLEYKRKHRKK
+81 RLVLIYKDKHRKK
-94 YAEDKE
+94 FAQDEE
-100 YGSARWGTPKDIEPY
+100 YGSARWGNAKDIEPY
-115 MDRQNF
+115 MDKKDF
-121 DNNVLLTQTERITM
+121 ADNVLLTQSERLTM

-183 VLVEC
+183 TLPEC

-193 KGKPVVKNGKI
+193 RGQPIVRNGEI
-204 IGYTPYSIRV
+204 IGYKPYSIRV
-214 FNTIDFSKSMHYNPF
+214 FNTIDFDKSMHYNPF
-229 AYIRPESREQDILRT
+229 AYIRPKTREQDILRT
-244 VEVLITNTTGDQK
+244 VEVLIANTTGEQK

-300 CREDNETF
+300 CHEDNETF
-308 KNAIDWAFYYLER
+308 KNAIDWAFYYLEK
-321 WIENAWE
+321 WIEKDWEKDEKFAEQNA
-328 QDEQFSEENENYAEL
+328 NYSDL
-343 KDAEVDD
+343 IDIEVEP

-391 KVLEITSYDEMHLD
+391 RILEITSYDEMHLD
-405 TIGDKLT
+405 TVGDELT
-412 ALFIIISDTDDTF
+412 ALFIIVSDTDDTF

-431 MYSQLF
+431 MYTQLF

-447 PNGSGRLKY
+447 PDGSGRLKY

-558 QKLGKELMSQDEL
+558 QKLGKELKSQDEL
-571 SVMDNSQCI
+571 AVMDNSLCI

-587 PFMSKKFDIT
+587 PFLSKKFDIT
-597 NTRITAS
+597 KHKNY
-604 CLTATRKII
+604 
-613 LMLQGLLRAVK
+613 
-624 KMLLFYKTHNIPNIG
+624 KMLFDY
-639 KLIHKGAKPM
+639 AKQ
-649 NFLSKTEPNKLS
+649 NYFD
-661 RRCKKSK
+661 
-668 KAVAVLTAIASIAAM
+668 VAKFVAHRNNRS
-683 SCMSCFA
+683 
-690 AVNASSFIS
+690 
-699 TAQTVL
+699 
-705 TAVIC
+705 
-710 LIGAGL
+710 
-716 AVWGIINLLE
+716 
-726 GYGND
+726 
-731 NPGAKSQGMKQLMA
+731 
-745 GIALIAAGVL
+745 ALINKNSVYTEYKY
-755 LVPVLGQMMNQAQSK
+755 NK

>member
-1 MSVRVDTDKIK
+1 MSKNLKTSLIWVGEFMDTDKLK
-12 KAIIFILPC
+12 KIIITALP
-21 LLFFWIGDKVCCAYR
+21 LVLFFWIGDKLCLAYR
-36 TVGISGNIS
+36 TVTVVGDIS
-45 VKAMPF
+45 VKLMPF
-51 FTNLG
+51 LDNLG
-56 NALTNPLPSLHPL
+56 TTLVNPLPSFHPL
-69 DAFVGFMTAVIA
+69 DVFVGVATAVIA
-81 KLVLEYKRKHRKK
+81 RLVLIYKDKHRKK
-94 YAEDKE
+94 FAQDEE
-100 YGSARWGTPKDIEPY
+100 YGSARWGNAKDIEPY
-115 MDRQNF
+115 MDKKDF
-121 DNNVLLTQTERITM
+121 ADNVLLTQSERLTM

-183 VLVEC
+183 TLPEC

-193 KGKPVVKNGKI
+193 RGQPIVRNGEI
-204 IGYTPYSIRV
+204 IGYKPYSIRV
-214 FNTIDFSKSMHYNPF
+214 FNTIDFDKSMHYNPF
-229 AYIRPESREQDILRT
+229 AYIRPKTREQDILRT
-244 VEVLITNTTGDQK
+244 VEVLIANTTGEQK

-308 KNAIDWAFYYLER
+308 KNAIDWAFYYLEK
-321 WIENAWE
+321 WIGKDWEKDEKFAEQNA
-328 QDEQFSEENENYAEL
+328 NYSDL
-343 KDAEVDD
+343 IDIEVEP

-391 KVLEITSYDEMHLD
+391 RILEITSYDEMHLD
-405 TIGDKLT
+405 TVGDELT
-412 ALFIIISDTDDTF
+412 ALFIIVSDTDDTF

-431 MYSQLF
+431 MYTQLF

-447 PNGSGRLKY
+447 PDGSGRLKY

-558 QKLGKELMSQDEL
+558 QKLGKELKSQDEL
-571 SVMDNSQCI
+571 AVMDNSLCI

-587 PFMSKKFDIT
+587 PFLSKKFDIT
-597 NTRITAS
+597 KHKNY
-604 CLTATRKII
+604 
-613 LMLQGLLRAVK
+613 
-624 KMLLFYKTHNIPNIG
+624 KMLFDY
-639 KLIHKGAKPM
+639 AKQ
-649 NFLSKTEPNKLS
+649 NYFD
-661 RRCKKSK
+661 
-668 KAVAVLTAIASIAAM
+668 VAKFVAHRNNRS
-683 SCMSCFA
+683 
-690 AVNASSFIS
+690 
-699 TAQTVL
+699 
-705 TAVIC
+705 
-710 LIGAGL
+710 
-716 AVWGIINLLE
+716 
-726 GYGND
+726 
-731 NPGAKSQGMKQLMA
+731 
-745 GIALIAAGVL
+745 ALINKNSVYTEYKY
-755 LVPVLGQMMNQAQSK
+755 NK

>member
-1 MSVRVDTDKIK
+1 MSKNLKTSLIWVGEFMDTDKLK
-12 KAIIFILPC
+12 KIIITALP
-21 LLFFWIGDKVCCAYR
+21 LVLFFWIGDKLCLAYR
-36 TVGISGNIS
+36 TVTVVGDIS
-45 VKAMPF
+45 VKLMPF
-51 FTNLG
+51 LDNLG
-56 NALTNPLPSLHPL
+56 TTLVNPLPSFHPL
-69 DAFVGFMTAVIA
+69 DVFVGVATAVIA
-81 KLVLEYKRKHRKK
+81 RLVLIYKDKHRKK
-94 YAEDKE
+94 FAQDEE
-100 YGSARWGTPKDIEPY
+100 YGSARWGNAKDIEPY
-115 MDRQNF
+115 MDKKDF
-121 DNNVLLTQTERITM
+121 ADNVLLTQSERLTM

-183 VLVEC
+183 TLPEC

-193 KGKPVVKNGKI
+193 RGQPIVRNGEI
-204 IGYTPYSIRV
+204 IGYKPYSIRV
-214 FNTIDFSKSMHYNPF
+214 FNTIDFDKSMHYNPF
-229 AYIRPESREQDILRT
+229 AYIRPKTREQDILRT
-244 VEVLITNTTGDQK
+244 VEVLIANTTGEQK

-272 SYIALIITM
+272 SYIALILTM
-281 CPEEEWNFE
+281 CPENEWNFE

-300 CREDNETF
+300 CREDDESF
-308 KNAIDWAFYYLER
+308 KNAIDWAFYYLEK
-321 WIENAWE
+321 WIEKDWEKDEKFAEQNA
-328 QDEQFSEENENYAEL
+328 NYSDL
-343 KDAEVDD
+343 IDIEVEP

-391 KVLEITSYDEMHLD
+391 RILEITSYDEMHLD
-405 TIGDKLT
+405 TVGDELT
-412 ALFIIISDTDDTF
+412 ALFIIVSDTDDTF

-431 MYSQLF
+431 MYTQLF

-447 PNGSGRLKY
+447 PDGSGRLKY

-558 QKLGKELMSQDEL
+558 QKLGKELKSQDEL
-571 SVMDNSQCI
+571 AVMDNSLCI

-587 PFMSKKFDIT
+587 PFLSKKYDIT
-597 NTRITAS
+597 KHKNY
-604 CLTATRKII
+604 
-613 LMLQGLLRAVK
+613 
-624 KMLLFYKTHNIPNIG
+624 KMLFDY
-639 KLIHKGAKPM
+639 AKQ
-649 NFLSKTEPNKLS
+649 NYFD
-661 RRCKKSK
+661 
-668 KAVAVLTAIASIAAM
+668 VAKFVAHRNNRS
-683 SCMSCFA
+683 
-690 AVNASSFIS
+690 
-699 TAQTVL
+699 
-705 TAVIC
+705 
-710 LIGAGL
+710 
-716 AVWGIINLLE
+716 
-726 GYGND
+726 
-731 NPGAKSQGMKQLMA
+731 
-745 GIALIAAGVL
+745 ALINKNSVYTEYKY
-755 LVPVLGQMMNQAQSK
+755 NK

>member
-1 MSVRVDTDKIK
+1 MSKNLKTSLIWVGEFMDTDKLK
-12 KAIIFILPC
+12 KIIITALP
-21 LLFFWIGDKVCCAYR
+21 LVLFFWIGDKLCLAYR
-36 TVGISGNIS
+36 TVTVVGDIS
-45 VKAMPF
+45 VKLMPF
-51 FTNLG
+51 LNNLG
-56 NALTNPLPSLHPL
+56 TTLVNPLPSFHPL
-69 DAFVGFMTAVIA
+69 DVFVGVATAVIA
-81 KLVLEYKRKHRKK
+81 RLVLIYKDKHRKK
-94 YAEDKE
+94 FAQDEE
-100 YGSARWGTPKDIEPY
+100 YGSARWGNAKDIEPY
-115 MDRQNF
+115 MDKKDF
-121 DNNVLLTQTERITM
+121 ADNVLLTQSERLTM

-183 VLVEC
+183 TLPEC

-193 KGKPVVKNGKI
+193 RGQPIVRNGEI
-204 IGYTPYSIRV
+204 IGYKPYSIRV
-214 FNTIDFSKSMHYNPF
+214 FNTIDFDKSMHYNPF
-229 AYIRPESREQDILRT
+229 AYIRPKTREQDILRT
-244 VEVLITNTTGDQK
+244 VEVLIANTTGEQK

-272 SYIALIITM
+272 SYIALILTM
-281 CPEEEWNFE
+281 CPENEWNFE

-300 CREDNETF
+300 CREDDESF
-308 KNAIDWAFYYLER
+308 KNAIDWAFYYLEK
-321 WIENAWE
+321 WIEKDWEKDEKFAEQNA
-328 QDEQFSEENENYAEL
+328 NYSDL
-343 KDAEVDD
+343 IDIEVEP

-391 KVLEITSYDEMHLD
+391 RILEITSYDEMHLD
-405 TIGDKLT
+405 TVGDELT
-412 ALFIIISDTDDTF
+412 ALFIIVSDTDDTF

-431 MYSQLF
+431 MYTQLF

-447 PNGSGRLKY
+447 PDGSGRLKY

-558 QKLGKELMSQDEL
+558 QKLGKELKSQDEL
-571 SVMDNSQCI
+571 AVMDNSLCI

-587 PFMSKKFDIT
+587 PFLSKKFDIT
-597 NTRITAS
+597 KHKNY
-604 CLTATRKII
+604 
-613 LMLQGLLRAVK
+613 
-624 KMLLFYKTHNIPNIG
+624 KMLFDY
-639 KLIHKGAKPM
+639 AKQ
-649 NFLSKTEPNKLS
+649 NYFD
-661 RRCKKSK
+661 
-668 KAVAVLTAIASIAAM
+668 VAKFVAHRNNRS
-683 SCMSCFA
+683 
-690 AVNASSFIS
+690 
-699 TAQTVL
+699 
-705 TAVIC
+705 
-710 LIGAGL
+710 
-716 AVWGIINLLE
+716 
-726 GYGND
+726 
-731 NPGAKSQGMKQLMA
+731 
-745 GIALIAAGVL
+745 ALINKNSVYTEYKY
-755 LVPVLGQMMNQAQSK
+755 NK

>member
-1 MSVRVDTDKIK
+1 MSKNLKTSLIWVGEFMDTDKLK
-12 KAIIFILPC
+12 KIIITALP
-21 LLFFWIGDKVCCAYR
+21 LVLFFWIGDKLCLAYR
-36 TVGISGNIS
+36 TVTVVGDIS
-45 VKAMPF
+45 VKLMPF
-51 FTNLG
+51 LDNLG
-56 NALTNPLPSLHPL
+56 TTLVNPLPSFHPL
-69 DAFVGFMTAVIA
+69 DVFVGVATAVIA
-81 KLVLEYKRKHRKK
+81 RLVLIYKDKHRKK
-94 YAEDKE
+94 FAQDEE
-100 YGSARWGTPKDIEPY
+100 YGSARWGNAKDIEPY
-115 MDRQNF
+115 MDKKDF
-121 DNNVLLTQTERITM
+121 ADNVLLTQSERLTM

-183 VLVEC
+183 TLPEC

-193 KGKPVVKNGKI
+193 RGQPIVRNGEI
-204 IGYTPYSIRV
+204 IGYKPYSIRV
-214 FNTIDFSKSMHYNPF
+214 FNTNDFDKSMHYNPF
-229 AYIRPESREQDILRT
+229 AYIRPKTREQDILRT
-244 VEVLITNTTGDQK
+244 VEVLIANTTGEQK

-272 SYIALIITM
+272 SYIALILTM
-281 CPEEEWNFE
+281 CPENEWNFE

-300 CREDNETF
+300 CREDDESF
-308 KNAIDWAFYYLER
+308 KNAIDWAFYYLEK
-321 WIENAWE
+321 WIEKDWEKDEKFAEQNA
-328 QDEQFSEENENYAEL
+328 NYSDL
-343 KDAEVDD
+343 IDIEVEP

-391 KVLEITSYDEMHLD
+391 RILEITSYDEMHLD
-405 TIGDKLT
+405 TVGDELT
-412 ALFIIISDTDDTF
+412 ALFIIVSDTDDTF

-431 MYSQLF
+431 MYTQLF

-447 PNGSGRLKY
+447 PDGSGRLKY

-558 QKLGKELMSQDEL
+558 QKLGKELKSQDEL
-571 SVMDNSQCI
+571 AVMDNSLCI

-587 PFMSKKFDIT
+587 PFLSKKFDIT
-597 NTRITAS
+597 KHKNY
-604 CLTATRKII
+604 
-613 LMLQGLLRAVK
+613 
-624 KMLLFYKTHNIPNIG
+624 KMLFDY
-639 KLIHKGAKPM
+639 AKQ
-649 NFLSKTEPNKLS
+649 NYFD
-661 RRCKKSK
+661 
-668 KAVAVLTAIASIAAM
+668 VAKFVAHRNNRS
-683 SCMSCFA
+683 
-690 AVNASSFIS
+690 
-699 TAQTVL
+699 
-705 TAVIC
+705 
-710 LIGAGL
+710 
-716 AVWGIINLLE
+716 
-726 GYGND
+726 
-731 NPGAKSQGMKQLMA
+731 
-745 GIALIAAGVL
+745 ALINKNSVYTEYKY
-755 LVPVLGQMMNQAQSK
+755 NK

>member
-1 MSVRVDTDKIK
+1 MLKNLKTSLIWVGEFMDTDKLK
-12 KAIIFILPC
+12 KIIITALP
-21 LLFFWIGDKVCCAYR
+21 LVLFFWIGDKLCLAYR
-36 TVGISGNIS
+36 TVTVVGDIS
-45 VKAMPF
+45 VKLMPF
-51 FTNLG
+51 LDNLG
-56 NALTNPLPSLHPL
+56 TTLVNPLPSFHPL
-69 DAFVGFMTAVIA
+69 DVFVGVATAVIA
-81 KLVLEYKRKHRKK
+81 RLVLIYKDKHRKK
-94 YAEDKE
+94 FAQDEE
-100 YGSARWGTPKDIEPY
+100 YGSARWGNAKDIEPY
-115 MDRQNF
+115 MDKKDF
-121 DNNVLLTQTERITM
+121 ADNVLLTQSERLTM

-183 VLVEC
+183 TLPEC

-193 KGKPVVKNGKI
+193 RGQPIVRNGEI
-204 IGYTPYSIRV
+204 IGYKPYSIRV
-214 FNTIDFSKSMHYNPF
+214 FNTIDFDKSMHYNPF
-229 AYIRPESREQDILRT
+229 AYIRPKTREQDILRT
-244 VEVLITNTTGDQK
+244 VEVLIANTTGEQK

-272 SYIALIITM
+272 SYIALILTM
-281 CPEEEWNFE
+281 CPENEWNFE

-300 CREDNETF
+300 CREDDESF
-308 KNAIDWAFYYLER
+308 KNAIDWAFYYLEK
-321 WIENAWE
+321 WIEKDWEKDEKFAEQNA
-328 QDEQFSEENENYAEL
+328 NYSDL
-343 KDAEVDD
+343 IDIEVEP

-391 KVLEITSYDEMHLD
+391 RILEITSYDEMHLD
-405 TIGDKLT
+405 TVGDELT
-412 ALFIIISDTDDTF
+412 ALFIIVSDTDDTF

-431 MYSQLF
+431 MYTQLF

-447 PNGSGRLKY
+447 PDGSGRLKY

-471 PQFEKIISVIRS
+471 PQFEKIISVICS

-558 QKLGKELMSQDEL
+558 QKLGKELKSQDEL
-571 SVMDNSQCI
+571 AVMDNSLCI

-587 PFMSKKFDIT
+587 PFLSKKFDIT
-597 NTRITAS
+597 KHKNY
-604 CLTATRKII
+604 
-613 LMLQGLLRAVK
+613 
-624 KMLLFYKTHNIPNIG
+624 KMLFDY
-639 KLIHKGAKPM
+639 AKQ
-649 NFLSKTEPNKLS
+649 NYFD
-661 RRCKKSK
+661 
-668 KAVAVLTAIASIAAM
+668 VAKFVAHRNNRS
-683 SCMSCFA
+683 
-690 AVNASSFIS
+690 
-699 TAQTVL
+699 
-705 TAVIC
+705 
-710 LIGAGL
+710 
-716 AVWGIINLLE
+716 
-726 GYGND
+726 
-731 NPGAKSQGMKQLMA
+731 
-745 GIALIAAGVL
+745 ALINKNSVYTEYKY
-755 LVPVLGQMMNQAQSK
+755 NK

>member
-1 MSVRVDTDKIK
+1 MSKNLKTSLIWVGEFMDTDKLK
-12 KAIIFILPC
+12 KIIITALP
-21 LLFFWIGDKVCCAYR
+21 LVLFFWIGDKLCLAYR
-36 TVGISGNIS
+36 TVTVVGDIS
-45 VKAMPF
+45 VKLMPF
-51 FTNLG
+51 LDNLG
-56 NALTNPLPSLHPL
+56 TTLVNPLPSFHPL
-69 DAFVGFMTAVIA
+69 DVFVGVATAVIA
-81 KLVLEYKRKHRKK
+81 RLVLIYKDKHRKK
-94 YAEDKE
+94 FAQDEE
-100 YGSARWGTPKDIEPY
+100 YGSARWGNAKDIEPY
-115 MDRQNF
+115 MDKKDF
-121 DNNVLLTQTERITM
+121 ADNVLLTQSERLTM

-183 VLVEC
+183 TLPEC

-193 KGKPVVKNGKI
+193 RGQPIVRNGEI
-204 IGYTPYSIRV
+204 IGYKPYSIRV
-214 FNTIDFSKSMHYNPF
+214 FNTIDFDKSMHYNPF
-229 AYIRPESREQDILRT
+229 AYIRPKTREQDILRT
-244 VEVLITNTTGDQK
+244 VEVLIANTTGEQK

-272 SYIALIITM
+272 SYIALILTM
-281 CPEEEWNFE
+281 CPENEWNFE

-300 CREDNETF
+300 CREDDESF
-308 KNAIDWAFYYLER
+308 KNAIDWAFYYLEK
-321 WIENAWE
+321 WIEKDWEKDEKFAEQNA
-328 QDEQFSEENENYAEL
+328 NYSDL
-343 KDAEVDD
+343 IDIEVEP

-379 SCATRLAPFSID
+379 SCSTRLAPFSID
-391 KVLEITSYDEMHLD
+391 RILEITSYDEMHLD
-405 TIGDKLT
+405 TVGDELT
-412 ALFIIISDTDDTF
+412 ALFIIVSDTDDTF

-431 MYSQLF
+431 MYTQLF

-447 PNGSGRLKY
+447 PDGSGRLKY

-558 QKLGKELMSQDEL
+558 QKLGKELKSQDEL
-571 SVMDNSQCI
+571 AVMDNSLCI

-587 PFMSKKFDIT
+587 PFLSKKFDIT
-597 NTRITAS
+597 KHKNY
-604 CLTATRKII
+604 
-613 LMLQGLLRAVK
+613 
-624 KMLLFYKTHNIPNIG
+624 KMLFDY
-639 KLIHKGAKPM
+639 AKQ
-649 NFLSKTEPNKLS
+649 NYFN
-661 RRCKKSK
+661 
-668 KAVAVLTAIASIAAM
+668 VAKFVAHRNNRS
-683 SCMSCFA
+683 
-690 AVNASSFIS
+690 
-699 TAQTVL
+699 
-705 TAVIC
+705 
-710 LIGAGL
+710 
-716 AVWGIINLLE
+716 
-726 GYGND
+726 
-731 NPGAKSQGMKQLMA
+731 
-745 GIALIAAGVL
+745 ALINKNSVYTEYKY
-755 LVPVLGQMMNQAQSK
+755 NK

>member
-1 MSVRVDTDKIK
+1 MSKNLKTSLIWVGEFMDTDKLK
-12 KAIIFILPC
+12 KIIITALP
-21 LLFFWIGDKVCCAYR
+21 LVLFFWIGDKLCLAYR
-36 TVGISGNIS
+36 TVTVVGDIS
-45 VKAMPF
+45 VKLMPF
-51 FTNLG
+51 LDNLG
-56 NALTNPLPSLHPL
+56 TTLVNPLPSFHPL
-69 DAFVGFMTAVIA
+69 DVFVGVATAVIA
-81 KLVLEYKRKHRKK
+81 RLVLIYKDKHRKK
-94 YAEDKE
+94 FAQDEE
-100 YGSARWGTPKDIEPY
+100 YGSARWGNAKDIEPY
-115 MDRQNF
+115 MDKKDF
-121 DNNVLLTQTERITM
+121 ADNVLLTQSERLTM

-169 QMHSSYVVTDPKGT
+169 QMHSSYVVTEPKGT
-183 VLVEC
+183 TLPEC

-193 KGKPVVKNGKI
+193 RGQPIVRNGEI
-204 IGYTPYSIRV
+204 IGYKSYSIRV
-214 FNTIDFSKSMHYNPF
+214 FNTIDFDKSMHYNPF
-229 AYIRPESREQDILRT
+229 AYIRPKTREQDILRT
-244 VEVLITNTTGDQK
+244 VEVLIANTTGEQK

-272 SYIALIITM
+272 SYIALILTM
-281 CPEEEWNFE
+281 CPENEWNFE

-300 CREDNETF
+300 CREDDESF
-308 KNAIDWAFYYLER
+308 KNAIDWAFYYLEK
-321 WIENAWE
+321 WIEKDWEKDEKFAEQNA
-328 QDEQFSEENENYAEL
+328 NYSDL
-343 KDAEVDD
+343 IDIEVEP

-391 KVLEITSYDEMHLD
+391 RILEITSYDEMHLD
-405 TIGDKLT
+405 TVGDELT
-412 ALFIIISDTDDTF
+412 ALFIIVSDTDDTF

-431 MYSQLF
+431 MYTQLF

-447 PNGSGRLKY
+447 PDGSGRLKY

-558 QKLGKELMSQDEL
+558 QKLGKELKSQDEL
-571 SVMDNSQCI
+571 AVMDNSLCI

-587 PFMSKKFDIT
+587 PFLSKKFDISKHK
-597 NTRITAS
+597 NY
-604 CLTATRKII
+604 
-613 LMLQGLLRAVK
+613 
-624 KMLLFYKTHNIPNIG
+624 KMLFDY
-639 KLIHKGAKPM
+639 AKQ
-649 NFLSKTEPNKLS
+649 NYFD
-661 RRCKKSK
+661 
-668 KAVAVLTAIASIAAM
+668 VAKFVAHRNNRS
-683 SCMSCFA
+683 
-690 AVNASSFIS
+690 
-699 TAQTVL
+699 
-705 TAVIC
+705 
-710 LIGAGL
+710 
-716 AVWGIINLLE
+716 
-726 GYGND
+726 
-731 NPGAKSQGMKQLMA
+731 
-745 GIALIAAGVL
+745 ALINKNSVYTEYKY
-755 LVPVLGQMMNQAQSK
+755 NK

>member
-1 MSVRVDTDKIK
+1 MDTDKLK
-12 KAIIFILPC
+12 KIIITALP
-21 LLFFWIGDKVCCAYR
+21 LVLFFWIGDKLCLAYR
-36 TVGISGNIS
+36 TVTVVGDIS
-45 VKAMPF
+45 VKLMPF
-51 FTNLG
+51 LDNLG
-56 NALTNPLPSLHPL
+56 TTLVNPLPSFHPL
-69 DAFVGFMTAVIA
+69 DVFVGVATAVIA
-81 KLVLEYKRKHRKK
+81 RLVLIYKDKHRKK
-94 YAEDKE
+94 FAQDEE
-100 YGSARWGTPKDIEPY
+100 YGSARWGNAKDIEPY
-115 MDRQNF
+115 MDKKDF
-121 DNNVLLTQTERITM
+121 ADNVLLTQSERLTM

-183 VLVEC
+183 TLPEC

-193 KGKPVVKNGKI
+193 RGQPIVRNGEI
-204 IGYTPYSIRV
+204 IGYKPYSIRV
-214 FNTIDFSKSMHYNPF
+214 FNTIDFDKSMHYNPF
-229 AYIRPESREQDILRT
+229 AYIRPKTREQDILRT
-244 VEVLITNTTGDQK
+244 VEVLIANTTGEQK

-272 SYIALIITM
+272 SYIALILTM
-281 CPEEEWNFE
+281 CPENEWNFE

-300 CREDNETF
+300 CREDDESF
-308 KNAIDWAFYYLER
+308 KNAIDWAFYYLEK
-321 WIENAWE
+321 WIEKDWEKDEKFAEQNA
-328 QDEQFSEENENYAEL
+328 NYSDL
-343 KDAEVDD
+343 IDIEVEP

-379 SCATRLAPFSID
+379 SCSTRLAPFSID
-391 KVLEITSYDEMHLD
+391 RILEITSYDEMHLD
-405 TIGDKLT
+405 TVGDELT
-412 ALFIIISDTDDTF
+412 ALFIIVSDTDDTF

-431 MYSQLF
+431 MYTQLF

-447 PNGSGRLKY
+447 PDGSGRLKY

-558 QKLGKELMSQDEL
+558 QKLGKELKSQDEL
-571 SVMDNSQCI
+571 AVMDNSLCI

-587 PFMSKKFDIT
+587 PFLSKKFDIT
-597 NTRITAS
+597 KHKNY
-604 CLTATRKII
+604 
-613 LMLQGLLRAVK
+613 
-624 KMLLFYKTHNIPNIG
+624 KMLFDY
-639 KLIHKGAKPM
+639 AKQ
-649 NFLSKTEPNKLS
+649 NYFD
-661 RRCKKSK
+661 
-668 KAVAVLTAIASIAAM
+668 VAKFVAHRNNRS
-683 SCMSCFA
+683 
-690 AVNASSFIS
+690 
-699 TAQTVL
+699 
-705 TAVIC
+705 
-710 LIGAGL
+710 
-716 AVWGIINLLE
+716 
-726 GYGND
+726 
-731 NPGAKSQGMKQLMA
+731 
-745 GIALIAAGVL
+745 ALINKNSVYTEYKY
-755 LVPVLGQMMNQAQSK
+755 NK

>member
-1 MSVRVDTDKIK
+1 MSKNLKTSLIWVGEFMDIDKLK
-12 KAIIFILPC
+12 KIIITALP
-21 LLFFWIGDKVCCAYR
+21 LVLFFWIGDKLCLAYR
-36 TVGISGNIS
+36 TVTVVGDIS
-45 VKAMPF
+45 VKLMPF
-51 FTNLG
+51 LDNLG
-56 NALTNPLPSLHPL
+56 TTLVNPLPSFHPL
-69 DAFVGFMTAVIA
+69 DVFVGVATAVIA
-81 KLVLEYKRKHRKK
+81 RLVLIYKDKHRKK
-94 YAEDKE
+94 FAQDEE
-100 YGSARWGTPKDIEPY
+100 YGSARWGNAKDIEPY
-115 MDRQNF
+115 MDKKDF
-121 DNNVLLTQTERITM
+121 ADNVLLTQSERLTM

-183 VLVEC
+183 TLPEC

-193 KGKPVVKNGKI
+193 RGQPIVRNGEI
-204 IGYTPYSIRV
+204 IGYKPYSIRV
-214 FNTIDFSKSMHYNPF
+214 FNTIDFDKSMHYNPF
-229 AYIRPESREQDILRT
+229 AYIRPKTREQDILRT
-244 VEVLITNTTGDQK
+244 VEVLIANTTGEQK

-281 CPEEEWNFE
+281 CPEEEWNFK

-308 KNAIDWAFYYLER
+308 KNAIDWAFYYLEK
-321 WIENAWE
+321 WIEKDWEKDEKFAEQNA
-328 QDEQFSEENENYAEL
+328 NYSDL
-343 KDAEVDD
+343 IDIEVEP

-391 KVLEITSYDEMHLD
+391 RILEITSYDEMHLD
-405 TIGDKLT
+405 TVGDELT
-412 ALFIIISDTDDTF
+412 ALFIIVSDTDDTF

-431 MYSQLF
+431 MYTQLF

-447 PNGSGRLKY
+447 PDGSGRLKY

-558 QKLGKELMSQDEL
+558 QKLGKELKSQDEL
-571 SVMDNSQCI
+571 AVMDNSLCI

-587 PFMSKKFDIT
+587 PFLSKKFDIT
-597 NTRITAS
+597 KHKNY
-604 CLTATRKII
+604 
-613 LMLQGLLRAVK
+613 
-624 KMLLFYKTHNIPNIG
+624 KMLFDY
-639 KLIHKGAKPM
+639 AKQ
-649 NFLSKTEPNKLS
+649 NYFD
-661 RRCKKSK
+661 
-668 KAVAVLTAIASIAAM
+668 VAKFVAHRNNRS
-683 SCMSCFA
+683 
-690 AVNASSFIS
+690 
-699 TAQTVL
+699 
-705 TAVIC
+705 
-710 LIGAGL
+710 
-716 AVWGIINLLE
+716 
-726 GYGND
+726 
-731 NPGAKSQGMKQLMA
+731 
-745 GIALIAAGVL
+745 ALINKNSVYTEYKY
-755 LVPVLGQMMNQAQSK
+755 NK

>member
-1 MSVRVDTDKIK
+1 MSKNLKTSLIWVGEFMDTDKLK
-12 KAIIFILPC
+12 KIIITALP
-21 LLFFWIGDKVCCAYR
+21 LVLFFWIGDKLCLAYR
-36 TVGISGNIS
+36 TVTVVGDIS
-45 VKAMPF
+45 VKLMPF
-51 FTNLG
+51 LDNLG
-56 NALTNPLPSLHPL
+56 TTLVNPLPSFHPL
-69 DAFVGFMTAVIA
+69 DVFVGVATAVIA
-81 KLVLEYKRKHRKK
+81 RLVLIYKDKHRKK
-94 YAEDKE
+94 FAQDEE
-100 YGSARWGTPKDIEPY
+100 YGSARWGNAKDIEPY
-115 MDRQNF
+115 MDKKDF
-121 DNNVLLTQTERITM
+121 ADNVLLTQSERLTM
-135 GKPSNVKYA
+135 GNPSNVKYA

-183 VLVEC
+183 TLPEC

-193 KGKPVVKNGKI
+193 RGQPIVRNGEI
-204 IGYTPYSIRV
+204 IGYKPYSIRV
-214 FNTIDFSKSMHYNPF
+214 FNTIDFDKSMHYNPF
-229 AYIRPESREQDILRT
+229 AYIRPKTREQDILRT
-244 VEVLITNTTGDQK
+244 VEVLIANTTGEQK

-272 SYIALIITM
+272 SYIALILTM
-281 CPEEEWNFE
+281 CPENEWNFE

-300 CREDNETF
+300 CREDDESF
-308 KNAIDWAFYYLER
+308 KNAIDWAFYYLEK
-321 WIENAWE
+321 WIEKDWEKDEKFAEQNA
-328 QDEQFSEENENYAEL
+328 NYSDL
-343 KDAEVDD
+343 IDIEVEP

-391 KVLEITSYDEMHLD
+391 RILEITSYDEMHLD
-405 TIGDKLT
+405 TVGDELT
-412 ALFIIISDTDDTF
+412 ALFIIVSDTDDTF

-431 MYSQLF
+431 MYTQLF

-447 PNGSGRLKY
+447 PDGSGRLKY

-558 QKLGKELMSQDEL
+558 QKLGKELKSQDEL
-571 SVMDNSQCI
+571 AVMDNSLCI

-587 PFMSKKFDIT
+587 PFLSKKFDIT
-597 NTRITAS
+597 KHKNY
-604 CLTATRKII
+604 
-613 LMLQGLLRAVK
+613 
-624 KMLLFYKTHNIPNIG
+624 KMLFDY
-639 KLIHKGAKPM
+639 AKQ
-649 NFLSKTEPNKLS
+649 NYFD
-661 RRCKKSK
+661 
-668 KAVAVLTAIASIAAM
+668 VAKFVAHRNNRS
-683 SCMSCFA
+683 
-690 AVNASSFIS
+690 
-699 TAQTVL
+699 
-705 TAVIC
+705 
-710 LIGAGL
+710 
-716 AVWGIINLLE
+716 
-726 GYGND
+726 
-731 NPGAKSQGMKQLMA
+731 
-745 GIALIAAGVL
+745 ALINKNSVYTEYKY
-755 LVPVLGQMMNQAQSK
+755 NK